1 MKNKSNQVRE
11 LVASKEFKK
20 ALAIVKGFRIG
31 LTMEQ
36 ISTFT
41 RAHECIVHPGFYSQ
55 IGMNE
60 EQEIQKGIDL
70 LVKLYGS
77 E

>member
-1 MKNKSNQVRE
+1 MKKKSDEVRE
-11 LVASKEFKK
+11 LVAAGNFKK
-20 ALAIVKGFRIG
+20 ALAIVKGFRLG
-31 LTMEQ
+31 LTKEQ
-36 ISTFT
+36 ISTFA

-55 IGMNE
+55 LGMNE

>member
-20 ALAIVKGFRIG
+20 ALAVVKGFRLG

-55 IGMNE
+55 LGMNE
-60 EQEIQKGIDL
+60 EHEIQKGIDL
-70 LVKLYGS
+70 LIELYGS